1 VLSPPEA
8 PSDEGF
14 MRLALQEAEKS
25 LSHGDVPVG
34 ALAVRAGEAISFAH
48 NERELTRDPTA
59 HAEILVLR
67 RAAAVLGEWRLAD
80 VTIYCTIEPCPMCA
94 GAMVAARVRRI
105 VYGAPDV
112 LAGAAYSLY
121 NIVQDPRLMHR
132 CELAAGVLREECA
145 ELVQEFFRQR
155 REPSP
160 LV

>member
-1 VLSPPEA
+1 VLSPPEP

-14 MRLALQEAEKS
+14 MRLALQEAEKA

-34 ALAVRAGEAISFAH
+34 ALAVRAGEAISFSH
-48 NERELTRDPTA
+48 NERELTGDPTA

-94 GAMVAARVRRI
+94 GAMVAARIRRI
-105 VYGAPDV
+105 VYGAPDE

-132 CELAAGVLREECA
+132 CDLRAGVLRDECA